1 MRNDPFVEDV
11 LAGFRED
18 VRDMESIVEVEPLIQ
33 AALERL
39 ERRMPREDARK
50 ILLEVFYDTQRE

>member
-18 VRDMESIVEVEPLIQ
+18 VRDMESFVEVEPLIQ

-39 ERRMPREDARK
+39 EMRIPKEEARR
-50 ILLEVFYDTQRE
+50 ILMEEFFDVQGD

>member
-39 ERRMPREDARK
+39 ERRMPREDARR
-50 ILLEVFYDTQRE
+50 ILMEEFFDVQRD

>member
-18 VRDMESIVEVEPLIQ
+18 VRDMESFVEVEPLIQ

-39 ERRMPREDARK
+39 EMRIPKEEARR
-50 ILLEVFYDTQRE
+50 ILMGEFFDVQGD